1 MTDMIVSFLGFL
13 TGVVDT
19 LIPNLSVDS
28 GVLANIADGLEVIV
42 QFVAQVNFLIPLP
55 TIFMVLS
62 IVFGFR
68 LVKFLIFCTN
78 WLIRRL
84 ADVIP

>member
-1 MTDMIVSFLGFL
+1 MKT
-13 TGVVDT
+13 
-19 LIPNLSVDS
+19 
-28 GVLANIADGLEVIV
+28 IADSLEVIV
-42 QFVAQVNFLIPLP
+42 EFIAQVNFLIPLP

-68 LVKFLIFCTN
+68 LVKFMIFCTN